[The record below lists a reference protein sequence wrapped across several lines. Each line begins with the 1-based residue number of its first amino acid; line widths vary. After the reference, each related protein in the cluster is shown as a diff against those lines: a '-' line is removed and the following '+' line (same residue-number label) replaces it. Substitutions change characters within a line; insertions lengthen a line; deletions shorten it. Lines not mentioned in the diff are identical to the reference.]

1 VAGDAAVREEVGRV
15 GEDEVHGIFR
25 DFFQDFE
32 VVALINA
39 DVMFGVVEDGSGKRI
54 EDGFGHGAKR
64 EERSLDSGRKKVAAS
79 ARDDDASS
87 RRQIVDQLGIYDQGV
102 KQIKRGRGWR

>member
-1 VAGDAAVREEVGRV
+1 M
-15 GEDEVHGIFR
+15 
-25 DFFQDFE
+25 
-32 VVALINA
+32 INA

-102 KQIKRGRGWR
+102 KQIKRGRGCR